1 MNTPVRAVFDI
12 ANSFI
17 RLPPSWSDYFLSKMT
32 EDVNVFTVNGWI
44 TVRCDDEALEPIY
57 FLAGGYWV
65 EANPSDYAID
75 ISIN

>member
-1 MNTPVRAVFDI
+1 
-12 ANSFI
+12 
-17 RLPPSWSDYFLSKMT
+17 MT

-44 TVRCDDEALEPIY
+44 TVRCDDEAMKPIY